1 MKKKLEEKKAVSP
14 GTSFETEAKLSA
26 AVSMQSFFV
35 SNCFSMSANENHVK
49 TQTHVE
55 DGWQAELTLV
65 VF

>member
-26 AVSMQSFFV
+26 AVSMQNFLCAIV
-35 SNCFSMSANENHVK
+35 FSMSVNENHVK